1 MFNRIFYFFPV
12 QLLLNNIKRNHI
24 LLLCWFI
31 LFSAVTGH
39 LGKFLGIP
47 YLFLDPE
54 YLQKVNFLSFMI
66 VGITISGF
74 AIAFHIT
81 SYIVESHQYTFL
93 ASHKKPFITFSI
105 NNSFIPLVF
114 LVTYIVQIVKFQ
126 SSNEYAIS
134 KSIFYDIGGLLTGYI
149 LMILVLYT
157 YFWFTNKDIFKI
169 LASRV
174 DKQLKVT
181 VPATRAKAMQK
192 LKGSVD
198 PKDKV
203 RYFISTRLKFKPV
216 RFIAFDKHELTQVFD
231 QNHLNLVLIEFLILV
246 ALLIIGIFRDYEVF
260 QIPAAASAV
269 LLFTIVIMFSG
280 AFSYWFGSWAPTMVV
295 SIIILLNVLFKEG
308 VFKIEYQ
315 AIGLDYSTS
324 PADYNLDA
332 LNYNASDSIITND
345 YLQTEKILNNWRA
358 KFGEKKPK
366 MLFVCASGGGQRS
379 ALWTFNTLRYVD
391 SLTNGAFTD
400 HTMLM
405 TGASG
410 GLIGSA
416 FFRELKLEQ
425 LQNEADPYHVDY
437 LKQIS
442 ADNLNPIIFSLL
454 VNDLFVRLQ
463 KFKYQGKTYI
473 KDRGFS
479 FEEQLNKNTAGILD
493 KPLISYEKPEFEA
506 KIPMLMVT
514 PTIINDG
521 RKLFISSQHV
531 SYMNS
536 GDLVADKT
544 FDKLAEGI
552 DFRRFFKDQG
562 ADSLRFLSALR
573 MGASFP
579 YITPNI
585 TLPSEPPLEIM
596 DAGITDNFGIS
607 DALRF
612 LYAFRKW
619 IAVNT
624 SGVVLISIRDSEKEI
639 EILSR
644 QNMSLTEKVVTPIQ
658 SVYDNFANLQA
669 VANDSKIEYA
679 KSWFEN
685 KLDVVTLQY
694 IPTYDPLTQTPE
706 DVKRASLNW
715 RLTSK
720 EKQSVIYSI
729 NSVSNQKAI
738 TQLKALID

>member
-1 MFNRIFYFFPV
+1 
-12 QLLLNNIKRNHI
+12 
-24 LLLCWFI
+24 
-31 LFSAVTGH
+31 
-39 LGKFLGIP
+39 
-47 YLFLDPE
+47 
-54 YLQKVNFLSFMI
+54 MI

-105 NNSFIPLVF
+105 NNSLIPIAF
-114 LVTYIVQIVKFQ
+114 LITYIVQIVKFQ

-134 KSIFYDIGGLLTGYI
+134 KSILYDVGGLMTGYI
-149 LMILVLYT
+149 LMIVILYT
-157 YFWFTNKDIFKI
+157 YFSLTNKDIFKI

-174 DKQLKVT
+174 DKQLKVS

-192 LKGSVD
+192 LRVSAD
-198 PKDKV
+198 PKNKV
-203 RYFISTRLKFKPV
+203 RFFISTKLKLKPV
-216 RFIAFDKHELTQVFD
+216 RFIAFDKHELTSVFD

-246 ALLIIGIFRDYEVF
+246 LLLIIGIFRDYEVF

-280 AFSYWFGSWAPTMVV
+280 AFSYWFGSWAPTMVIV
-295 SIIILLNVLFKEG
+295 IVIILNIIFKQG

-315 AIGLDYSTS
+315 AIGLDYSTT
-324 PADYNLDA
+324 PATYNLDA
-332 LNYNASDSIITND
+332 INYNASDSLVTAD
-345 YLQTEKILNNWRA
+345 HAKTKTILDNWRK
-358 KFGEKKPK
+358 KFGSKKPK
-366 MLFVCASGGGQRS
+366 MLLVCSSGGGQRS
-379 ALWTFNTLRYVD
+379 SLWTFNVLRYAD
-391 SLTNGAFTD
+391 SLTNGSFTD

-416 FFRELKLEQ
+416 FFRELKLRQ
-425 LQNEADPYHVDY
+425 LEHTADPYNTEY
-437 LKQIS
+437 LRQIS

-463 KFKYQGKTYI
+463 RFTYEGKTYI

-479 FEEQLNKNTAGILD
+479 FEEQLNRNTLGVLD
-493 KPLISYEKPEFEA
+493 KPLISYQKPEFEA

-552 DFRRFFKDQG
+552 DFRRFFKEQG

-585 TLPSEPPLEIM
+585 SLPSEPPLEIM
-596 DAGITDNFGIS
+596 DAGMTDNFGIS

-612 LYAFRKW
+612 LYAFREW
-619 IAVNT
+619 IAENT

-644 QNMSLTEKVVTPIQ
+644 ENLSLTEKIFTPVQ

-679 KSWFEN
+679 KSWFN
-685 KLDVVTLQY
+685 NQLDVITLQY
-694 IPTYDPLTQTPE
+694 IPTYDPLTQTAD

-720 EKQSVIYSI
+720 EKQNVVYSI
-729 NSVSNQKAI
+729 NSVSNQMAI
-738 TQLKALID
+738 ERLQKLLKQ